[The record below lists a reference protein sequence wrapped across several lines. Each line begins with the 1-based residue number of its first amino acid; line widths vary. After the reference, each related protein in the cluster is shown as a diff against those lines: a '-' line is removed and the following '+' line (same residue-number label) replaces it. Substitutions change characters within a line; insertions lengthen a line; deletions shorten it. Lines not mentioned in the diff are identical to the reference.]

1 MKHYSTKY
9 ARMCAIQDMMMDK
22 SIKNVFFAL
31 VSPSSI
37 GNILQNDEKVE
48 FDSLAKHYENK
59 IAVGKEKEIDNYV
72 FVDNYDLEPLFNNTK
87 SFSVKFLKLF
97 KGEIRNK
104 MENRNS
110 FLNRAKK

>member
-22 SIKNVFFAL
+22 SIKGVFFAL

-37 GNILQNDEKVE
+37 CNILQTNDLVE
-48 FDSLAKHYENK
+48 FEPLAKNYEEK
-59 IAVGKEKEIDNYV
+59 IIITEKQKEIDNYV
-72 FVDNYDLEPLFNNTK
+72 FVDNYELCNNTK

>member
-22 SIKNVFFAL
+22 SIKGVFFAL

-37 GNILQNDEKVE
+37 CNILQTNDLVE
-48 FDSLAKHYENK
+48 FEPLAKNYEEK
-59 IAVGKEKEIDNYV
+59 IIITEKQKEIDNYV
-72 FVDNYDLEPLFNNTK
+72 FVDNYELCNNTK
-87 SFSVKFLKLF
+87 PFSDKFLKLF